1 MPNAALTTTPTRIAH
16 AKPTHDKPVVHPG
29 GIFPLVFSV

>member
-1 MPNAALTTTPTRIAH
+1 MNAITVRIAQ

>member
-1 MPNAALTTTPTRIAH
+1 MAHRTPTTIARTAH
-16 AKPTHDKPVVHPG
+16 AKPGHDKPVVHPG

>member
-1 MPNAALTTTPTRIAH
+1 MTMSPRTAN

>member
-1 MPNAALTTTPTRIAH
+1 MTTTIAAKNPTN
-16 AKPTHDKPVVHPG
+16 DKPVVHPG

>member
-1 MPNAALTTTPTRIAH
+1 MHARHHAA
-16 AKPTHDKPVVHPG
+16 AKNPTHDKPVVHPG

>member
-1 MPNAALTTTPTRIAH
+1 MTTNLRTVN
-16 AKPTHDKPVVHPG
+16 AKPANDKPVVHPG

>member
-1 MPNAALTTTPTRIAH
+1 MNAHHHTVATN
-16 AKPTHDKPVVHPG
+16 KPIYDKPVVHPG

>member
-1 MPNAALTTTPTRIAH
+1 MPASLRTAN
-16 AKPTHDKPVVHPG
+16 AKPTQDKPVVHPG

>member
-1 MPNAALTTTPTRIAH
+1 MPNTTLRIAH
-16 AKPTHDKPVVHPG
+16 AKPGHDKPVVHPG

>member
-1 MPNAALTTTPTRIAH
+1 MTQLTLRVAH
-16 AKPTHDKPVVHPG
+16 AKPGQDKPVVHPG

>member
-1 MPNAALTTTPTRIAH
+1 MNAHLYAIA
-16 AKPTHDKPVVHPG
+16 AKNPTHDKPVVHPG

>member
-1 MPNAALTTTPTRIAH
+1 MTNTIAA
-16 AKPTHDKPVVHPG
+16 KNPTHDKPVVHPG

>member
-1 MPNAALTTTPTRIAH
+1 MHAYRHTIAA
-16 AKPTHDKPVVHPG
+16 KNPTHDKPVVHPG